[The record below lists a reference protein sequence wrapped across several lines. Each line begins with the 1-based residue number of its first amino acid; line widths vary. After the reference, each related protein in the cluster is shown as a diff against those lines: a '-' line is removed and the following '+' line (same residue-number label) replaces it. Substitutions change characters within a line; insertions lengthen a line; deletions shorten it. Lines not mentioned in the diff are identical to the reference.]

1 MGKSGNWNRFA
12 NEPPGGRINCLNM
25 ALELHLDTYS
35 QYLRL
40 KKESEKDYVWD
51 PTRERYLVLQP
62 EEFVRQL
69 LIQYLHK
76 NHWIPISRMRSEYGI
91 ELHRTK
97 KRCDLIVF
105 DKNGRPF
112 LMAEC
117 KSFKKMNAE
126 LTADQIERYNLEVK
140 TDRILITNGPES
152 HYFIRKESGGPFE
165 RVDEMDLSDF
175 Y

>member
-1 MGKSGNWNRFA
+1 MDKSGNWNSFA
-12 NEPPGGRINCLNM
+12 NGPPKARLICPKM
-25 ALELHLDTYS
+25 AIQLHLKKYIPN
-35 QYLRL
+35 LRL
-40 KKESEKDYVWD
+40 KKDGGKEYVWD
-51 PTRERYLVLQP
+51 PTRQRYLVLQP

-69 LIQYLHK
+69 LIQYLKSEHA
-76 NHWIPISRMRSEYGI
+76 IPISRMRSEYGI

-112 LMAEC
+112 LLAEC
-117 KSFKKMNAE
+117 KSFKKMDAG

-152 HYFIRKESGGPFE
+152 HYFIRSEKGGPFE
-165 RVDEMDLSDF
+165 RVDKMDLSDF
-175 Y
+175 F